1 MSVFTH
7 LSLSPI
13 NTQLTLLA
21 AALCSTKAYNSAYAK
36 GEQMIN
42 ETMYARGAESSI
54 IREIFSYG
62 LERKAQIGAE
72 NVFDFSLGNPSV
84 PAPAAVAESIKKAL
98 ELPSDQLHGYTP
110 APGLPQCRAAVAES
124 LNRRF
129 GTSYE
134 GKDVFMTVGAAASLT
149 CTLNA
154 VTNPG
159 DEVVVIAPYF
169 PEYRVWIEKAGCT
182 CVEALA
188 DEDTFQLS
196 VDNVLRAISEKTAA
210 VIIDSPNNPT
220 GAVYTRDTLTRLANV
235 LREAN
240 ARRDPENP
248 IMLISDEPYRE
259 IVYGAEVPWVPSI
272 YENTV
277 VCYSYSKSLSLPGER
292 VGWILVPNTNPQAAR
307 LIDEPSDIEA
317 YARNRTALTDAL
329 ADYGYT
335 YVEPDGAFYLWVKAL
350 EPDANAFCER
360 AKKYELLA
368 VPSDSFGMPGWFR
381 LGYCVS
387 YETIINSLPAW
398 KQLADE
404 YR

>member
-1 MSVFTH
+1 
-7 LSLSPI
+7 
-13 NTQLTLLA
+13 
-21 AALCSTKAYNSAYAK
+21 
-36 GEQMIN
+36 MIN

-159 DEVVVIAPYF
+159 DEVIVIAPYF

-182 CVEALA
+182 CVEAPA

-196 VDNVLRAISEKTAA
+196 VD
-210 VIIDSPNNPT
+210 
-220 GAVYTRDTLTRLANV
+220 
-235 LREAN
+235 
-240 ARRDPENP
+240 
-248 IMLISDEPYRE
+248 
-259 IVYGAEVPWVPSI
+259 
-272 YENTV
+272 
-277 VCYSYSKSLSLPGER
+277 LSL
-292 VGWILVPNTNPQAAR
+292 IH
-307 LIDEPSDIEA
+307 I
-317 YARNRTALTDAL
+317 
-329 ADYGYT
+329 
-335 YVEPDGAFYLWVKAL
+335 
-350 EPDANAFCER
+350 
-360 AKKYELLA
+360 
-368 VPSDSFGMPGWFR
+368 
-381 LGYCVS
+381 
-387 YETIINSLPAW
+387 
-398 KQLADE
+398 
-404 YR
+404 

>member
-1 MSVFTH
+1 
-7 LSLSPI
+7 
-13 NTQLTLLA
+13 
-21 AALCSTKAYNSAYAK
+21 
-36 GEQMIN
+36 MIN

-110 APGLPQCRAAVAES
+110 APGLPQCRTAVAES

-154 VTNPG
+154 ITNPG
-159 DEVVVIAPYF
+159 DEVIVIAPYF

-196 VDNVLRAISEKTAA
+196 VSNVLKAI
-210 VIIDSPNNPT
+210 T
-220 GAVYTRDTLTRLANV
+220 GARSQFSSNFFACAGYKVIDNLGFETVEAGVEAAMKAGAQIVVLCSSDDEYAEYAPAAYKALAGRAEFVVAGAPECMEDLKAQGIDQFINVKSNV
-235 LREAN
+235 LETLKAFN
-240 ARRDPENP
+240 A
-248 IMLISDEPYRE
+248 
-259 IVYGAEVPWVPSI
+259 
-272 YENTV
+272 
-277 VCYSYSKSLSLPGER
+277 K
-292 VGWILVPNTNPQAAR
+292 
-307 LIDEPSDIEA
+307 
-317 YARNRTALTDAL
+317 
-329 ADYGYT
+329 
-335 YVEPDGAFYLWVKAL
+335 
-350 EPDANAFCER
+350 
-360 AKKYELLA
+360 
-368 VPSDSFGMPGWFR
+368 
-381 LGYCVS
+381 LG
-387 YETIINSLPAW
+387 IA
-398 KQLADE
+398 
-404 YR
+404 

>member
-1 MSVFTH
+1 
-7 LSLSPI
+7 
-13 NTQLTLLA
+13 
-21 AALCSTKAYNSAYAK
+21 
-36 GEQMIN
+36 MIN

-110 APGLPQCRAAVAES
+110 APGLPQCRAAVADS

-196 VDNVLRAISEKTAA
+196 VSNVLKAITDKTAA
-210 VIIDSPNNPT
+210 RHHRLAQQSDRCRI
-220 GAVYTRDTLTRLANV
+220 YTRHADATGQCSARGQRSARS
-235 LREAN
+235 RES
-240 ARRDPENP
+240 
-248 IMLISDEPYRE
+248 IMLISDEP
-259 IVYGAEVPWVPSI
+259 
-272 YENTV
+272 
-277 VCYSYSKSLSLPGER
+277 
-292 VGWILVPNTNPQAAR
+292 
-307 LIDEPSDIEA
+307 
-317 YARNRTALTDAL
+317 
-329 ADYGYT
+329 
-335 YVEPDGAFYLWVKAL
+335 
-350 EPDANAFCER
+350 
-360 AKKYELLA
+360 
-368 VPSDSFGMPGWFR
+368 
-381 LGYCVS
+381 
-387 YETIINSLPAW
+387 
-398 KQLADE
+398 
-404 YR
+404 

>member
-1 MSVFTH
+1 MCVFAH

-13 NTQLTLLA
+13 NIA

-159 DEVVVIAPYF
+159 DEVIVIAPYF

-220 GAVYTRDTLTRLANV
+220 GAVYTRDTLTRLAYV

-292 VGWILVPNTNPQAAR
+292 VGWILVPNTNPKAAR
-307 LIDEPSDIEA
+307 LMPAVAGAARTLGFVCAPALFQRVIIDCIDEPSDIEA
-317 YARNRTALTDAL
+317 
-329 ADYGYT
+329 
-335 YVEPDGAFYLWVKAL
+335 
-350 EPDANAFCER
+350 
-360 AKKYELLA
+360 
-368 VPSDSFGMPGWFR
+368 
-381 LGYCVS
+381 
-387 YETIINSLPAW
+387 
-398 KQLADE
+398 
-404 YR
+404 